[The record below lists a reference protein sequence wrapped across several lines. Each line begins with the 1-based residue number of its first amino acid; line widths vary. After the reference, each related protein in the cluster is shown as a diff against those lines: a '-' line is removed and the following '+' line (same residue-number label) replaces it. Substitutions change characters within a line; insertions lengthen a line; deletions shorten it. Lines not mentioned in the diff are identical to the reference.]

1 MNKGGQRVDQKA
13 KVTPEPGDADDGCY
27 SLWLF
32 VTGVS
37 PRSSRAIVNVRKVCE
52 EYLAGRYELN
62 VIDILQ
68 KPEIAKAEQIFAAPT
83 LVKKLPL
90 PLRRLIGDMSE
101 TDRLLAGLDIQ
112 KT

>member
-13 KVTPEPGDADDGCY
+13 KVTPEPDDVDDGCY

-68 KPEIAKAEQIFAAPT
+68 KPEVAKAEQIFAAPT

-101 TDRLLAGLDIQ
+101 TDRLLVGLDIQ

>member
-1 MNKGGQRVDQKA
+1 MKKGGQLVGQKVKA
-13 KVTPEPGDADDGCY
+13 SPAPCDGDDVCY

-90 PLRRLIGDMSE
+90 PLRRLIGDMIHPSQI
-101 TDRLLAGLDIQ
+101 L
-112 KT
+112 